1 MDIKK
6 IGFIGLGVMGAPMAG
21 HLLKAGYEMHIYTR
35 TKAKAQ
41 ELIEQGAKWFDS
53 PFECAQ
59 DCDVVISIV
68 GFPEDV
74 RQVWMS
80 PINGAIKGMK
90 KGAIGVDMTTSLP
103 DLAVEI
109 YNFAKARGVH
119 ILDCPVT
126 GGDIGAKNATLTMLC
141 GGDKE
146 DFEALAPVF
155 KVLGPRAEHFG
166 PIGNGQL
173 AKACNQ
179 IAVASSM
186 FSTCECIVFANR
198 MGLDVEQTINTLQG
212 GAAGSFSLKSY
223 GPRIIKGDF
232 APGFKIAHFI
242 KDLDIALKVCSHKG
256 ISLPGVDLA
265 RKAYGMLKDM
275 GHGELGTQALYLFY
289 SSSMMPDSGEP
300 LVSADQM

>member
-21 HLLKAGYEMHIYTR
+21 HLLNAGYELQVYTR
-35 TKAKAQ
+35 TKSKA
-41 ELIEQGAKWFDS
+41 EDLIARGAKWCDS

-68 GFPEDV
+68 GYPEDV

-90 KGAIGVDMTTSLP
+90 PGAIGMDMTTSLP
-103 DLAVEI
+103 DLAEEI
-109 YNFAKARGVH
+109 YNFAKPRGVH
-119 ILDCPVT
+119 IVDCPVT
-126 GGDIGAKNATLTMLC
+126 GGDIGARNATLTMLF

-155 KVLGPRAEHFG
+155 KVFGPRAEYFG
-166 PIGNGQL
+166 SVGKGQL

-179 IAVASSM
+179 IAIASSM
-186 FSTCECIVFANR
+186 FSACECIVFAKR
-198 MGLDVEQTINTLQG
+198 MGLDPQQTISTLG
-212 GAAGSFSLKSY
+212 AGAAASFSLNSY
-223 GPRIIKGDF
+223 GPRILKDDF

-242 KDLDIALKVCSHKG
+242 KDLDIALRVCSHKG

-275 GHGELGTQALYLFY
+275 GYGELGTQALYLFY
-289 SSSMMPDSGEP
+289 SADTMPDKEKETP
-300 LVSADQM
+300 LDKVK

>member
-21 HLLKAGYEMHIYTR
+21 HLLDAGFELHIYSR
-35 TKAKAQ
+35 TKAKA
-41 ELIEQGAKWFDS
+41 EDLISRGALWFDS

-90 KGAIGVDMTTSLP
+90 AGAIGVDMTTSLP
-103 DLAVEI
+103 DLAEEI
-109 YNFAKARGVH
+109 YKFAKTRNVH
-119 ILDCPVT
+119 MVDCPVT
-126 GGDIGAKNATLTMLC
+126 GGDIGARNATLTMLC

-155 KVLGPRAEHFG
+155 KVFGQRAEYFG
-166 PIGNGQL
+166 ECGKGQL

-179 IAVASSM
+179 IAIASSM
-186 FSTCECIVFANR
+186 FSTCECIVFAQR
-198 MGLDVEQTINTLQG
+198 MGLDAQQAISTLG
-212 GAAGSFSLKSY
+212 AGAAASFSLNSY
-223 GPRIIKGDF
+223 GPRILKGDF

-275 GHGELGTQALYLFY
+275 GHGDLGTQALYLFY
-289 SSSMMPDSGEP
+289 SSAMMPAQETP
-300 LVSADQM
+300 LDEVAHL